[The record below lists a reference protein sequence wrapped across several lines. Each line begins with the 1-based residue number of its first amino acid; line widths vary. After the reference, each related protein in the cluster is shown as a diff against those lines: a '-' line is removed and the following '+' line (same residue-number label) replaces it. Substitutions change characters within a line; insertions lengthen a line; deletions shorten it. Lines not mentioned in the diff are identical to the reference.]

1 MIMQIVTDSGT
12 DYPLASGNK
21 LDSNVHIVPLSVV
34 MGDITYQDGSESVR
48 NNFFNVLESSND
60 LPTTSQ
66 PSAGDFAKL
75 YRDLAAKDPDILSI
89 HISSGLSGT
98 INSATAAT
106 KMVPEANITIVDT
119 KTLSVGAGW
128 QVAAAAKAI
137 RAGWPREKILALL
150 KKISDDCHSFYTL
163 NELKYLIHGG
173 RISHMKGL
181 VASILQIKPII
192 GVDHE
197 SGKYVQNGQARSFQG
212 ALEGVV
218 KLISKI
224 YGAGSKIRVQV
235 AHTANPEGADKLH
248 NLIDKE
254 FDCKWLPIG
263 PISFVLGAHT
273 GPSMVGVC
281 FTPQKTFES
290 LP

>member
-1 MIMQIVTDSGT
+1 MQIVTDSGT
-12 DYPLASGNK
+12 DYLLASGNQP
-21 LDSNVHIVPLSVV
+21 DANIHMVPLSVV
-34 MGDITYQDGSESVR
+34 MGEKTYRDGSEAVR
-48 NNFFNVLESSND
+48 LDFFRDLETSKD

-75 YRDLAAKDPDILSI
+75 YRDLAVKDPDILSI

-98 INSATAAT
+98 INSATAAI
-106 KMVPEANITIVDT
+106 KMVPEAKVTIVDT
-119 KTLSVGAGW
+119 KTLSIGAGW
-128 QVAAAAKAI
+128 QVMAAAKAI
-137 RAGWPREKILALL
+137 RAGWPKEKILELL
-150 KKISDDCHSFYTL
+150 KKISSDCHSFYTL

-181 VASILQIKPII
+181 VASILQIKPLI

-197 SGKYVQNGQARSFQG
+197 TGKYTQSGQSRSFQG
-212 ALEGVV
+212 ALKGVV
-218 KLISKI
+218 ELISKI
-224 YGAGSKIRVQV
+224 AHAGSHIRVQV
-235 AHTANPEGADKLH
+235 AHTANPEGADQLH
-248 NLIDKE
+248 DLIDKA
-254 FDCKWLPIG
+254 FNCTWLPIG

-281 FTPQKTFES
+281 FTPKATFEG

>member
-1 MIMQIVTDSGT
+1 MQIVTDSGT

-21 LDSNVHIVPLSVV
+21 PDANVHTVPLSVV
-34 MGDITYQDGSESVR
+34 MGGITYQDGSDSVR
-48 NNFFNVLESSND
+48 QDFFRVLETSQD

-75 YRDLAAKDPDILSI
+75 YRVLAAKDPDILSI

-98 INSATAAT
+98 INSATAAA

-119 KTLSVGAGW
+119 KTLSIGAGW
-128 QVAAAAKAI
+128 QVTAAAKAI
-137 RAGWPREKILALL
+137 RAGWPREKILTLL
-150 KKISDDCHSFYTL
+150 KKISAECHSFYTL
-163 NELKYLIHGG
+163 NDLKYLIHGG

-181 VASILQIKPII
+181 IASILQIKPII

-197 SGKYVQNGQARSFQG
+197 SGKYVQFGQSRSFQG
-212 ALEGVV
+212 ALKGIVD
-218 KLISKI
+218 LISKI
-224 YGAGSKIRVQV
+224 AATGSKIRVQV
-235 AHTANPEGADKLH
+235 AHTSNPEGADKLH
-248 NLIDKE
+248 GLIDKA
-254 FDCKWLPIG
+254 FVCSWLPIG

-273 GPSMVGVC
+273 GPSMVGIC
-281 FTPQKTFES
+281 FTPQSTFEG

>member
-1 MIMQIVTDSGT
+1 MQIVTDSCT
-12 DYPLASGNK
+12 DYQLASGNQP
-21 LDSNVHIVPLSVV
+21 DANVHTVPLSVV
-34 MGDITYQDGSESVR
+34 MGEKTYQGGSDAVR
-48 NNFFNVLESSND
+48 KDFFRELEISKD

-89 HISSGLSGT
+89 HLSSGLSGT
-98 INSATAAT
+98 INSATAAI
-106 KMVPEANITIVDT
+106 KMVPEANVTIVDT
-119 KTLSVGAGW
+119 KTLSIGAGW

-137 RAGWPREKILALL
+137 RAGWPKEKILALL
-150 KKISDDCHSFYTL
+150 KKISSECHSFYTL

-181 VASILQIKPII
+181 IGSILQIKPLI

-197 SGKYVQNGQARSFQG
+197 SGKYVQFGQSRSFQG
-212 ALEGVV
+212 ALKVV
-218 KLISKI
+218 VDLISKI
-224 YGAGSKIRVQV
+224 AAAGSKIRVQV
-235 AHTANPEGADKLH
+235 VHTANPEGADQLH
-248 NLIDKE
+248 NLIDKA
-254 FDCKWLPIG
+254 FSCTWLPIG

-273 GPSMVGVC
+273 GPTMVGVC
-281 FTPQKTFES
+281 FAPKTTFES